1 MTTIADINVEQD
13 YIVVVQNKIKH
24 TRTAGGII
32 LNEIDKF
39 KDTLNGKVVKV
50 SEHSPYPLQVA
61 VGDVVYFTELGVKS
75 KVHLGGVEYL
85 FIKESEA
92 LGYLSDD

>member
-24 TRTAGGII
+24 SRTNSGII

-39 KDTLNGKVVKV
+39 KDTLNGKIVKV
-50 SEHSPYPLQVA
+50 SENSPYPLQVK
-61 VGDVVYFTELGVKS
+61 VGDVLYFHELGVKS
-75 KVHLGGVEYL
+75 RVHLGGVEYL

-92 LGYLSDD
+92 LGYLSND